1 MSTTVLQEG
10 AHGQP
15 KAPGTRL
22 TALTLAA
29 LGIVYGDIG
38 TSPLYAFK
46 ESIGGEHAAGAG
58 SVEVLGVLSMIFWAV
73 TLVVSLKY
81 VVVVLRA
88 GNDGEGGVLA
98 LLALVLR
105 QLPAKARVTRVAIAL
120 GLLGAAMFYG
130 DSVITPAISVL
141 SAVEGLG
148 VISPQ
153 LSDWIVPLTLLILL
167 GLFLSQRFGTARVG
181 GVFGP
186 IMVVWFTVIGALG
199 AVQIAIQPQVL
210 AALDPVHA
218 AAYMVAHPSNTL
230 VVLAAVFLAV
240 TGGEALYADMG
251 HFGRQPIRLAWF
263 WLVMPC
269 LLLNYFGQGAL
280 VLATPEAVRSPFF
293 LLAPQW
299 LQLPLL
305 VLATAATVIA
315 SQAVI
320 TGAFSIT
327 SQAIKLGYLPR
338 VAVLFTS
345 ETTAGQIYVPFVN
358 WTLLALV
365 VVLVLGFGSSS
376 ALAAAYG
383 IAVSSTMVITT
394 LGVAVVARYRWE
406 WPPWKLALLLLP
418 LLALDLVFLTAN
430 AAKVAHGGW
439 FPLAFGGVMFFL
451 FSTWTRGRSLVHA
464 ERARTALALEPFM
477 KSLSTYPPQ
486 RVEGTAVFMSGNVD
500 DVPHAL
506 LHNLK
511 HNRVMHE
518 RVIFLS
524 AVPKDVPHVEPE
536 YAADVRELGD
546 GCHYVKVYL
555 GFKDSYDIRDIARTL
570 ARHHEFAFDPA
581 ATSFFLSRD
590 SVISARPE
598 GMSPFRERFFAWM
611 MRNAQPAA
619 DFFHIP
625 HDRVIE
631 IGTQIV
637 I

>member
-1 MSTTVLQEG
+1 MSTTALKGSPQQS
-10 AHGQP
+10 ASS
-15 KAPGTRL
+15 GTRL
-22 TALTLAA
+22 TALTLSA

-46 ESIGGEHAAGAG
+46 ESIGGEHALRTG
-58 SVEVLGVLSMIFWAV
+58 SVEVLGVLSMIFWAL

-81 VVVVLRA
+81 VLIVLRA

-105 QLPAKARVTRVAIAL
+105 QLPAHAGVTRVAIAL
-120 GLLGAAMFYG
+120 GLFGAAMFYG

-167 GLFLSQRFGTARVG
+167 ALFVSQRFGTARVG

-186 IMVVWFTVIGALG
+186 IMVVWFVVIGSLG
-199 AVQIAIQPQVL
+199 AVQIVLEPQVL

-218 AAYMVAHPSNTL
+218 AAYMMAHPSGAL

-280 VLATPEAVRSPFF
+280 VLATPQAVRSPFF
-293 LLAPQW
+293 LLAPEW

-320 TGAFSIT
+320 SGAFSIT

-338 VAVLFTS
+338 VAILFTS

-365 VVLVLGFGSSS
+365 VLLVLGFGNSS

-418 LLALDLVFLTAN
+418 LLALDLLFLTAN
-430 AAKVAHGGW
+430 SAKVAHGGW
-439 FPLAFGGVMFFL
+439 FPLAFGGAMFFI

-464 ERARTALALEPFM
+464 ERTRTGLALEPFM

-486 RVEGTAVFMSGNVD
+486 RVEGTAVFMSGNIEE
-500 DVPHAL
+500 VPHAL

-518 RVIFLS
+518 RVIFLT

-536 YAADVRELGD
+536 YAADVRDLGD
-546 GCHYVKVYL
+546 GCHYVKVRL
-555 GFKDSYDIRDIARTL
+555 GFKDSYDIRDIASTL
-570 ARHHEFAFDPA
+570 SRHHDFEFDPT

-590 SVISARPE
+590 SVISARPG
-598 GMSPFRERFFAWM
+598 GMSSQRERFFSWM
-611 MRNAQPAA
+611 LRNAQPAA